1 MLRACVNIIVI
12 MDHLH
17 DLIQQ
22 DDIGGHCAELRR
34 LTSISVLH
42 SDTDSTKT
50 VSVARR
56 EHLARQMSGFDS
68 RFRSDR
74 FALYVCKQYIYMYVH
89 FATKS
94 LF

>member
-1 MLRACVNIIVI
+1 MLRACVNIIVF

-22 DDIGGHCAELRR
+22 DDIGGHCAELLETHFNIRAPQ
-34 LTSISVLH
+34 TQ
-42 SDTDSTKT
+42 TSTKA

-68 RFRSDR
+68 RFRSNR